1 MRCQKCENRCHKQER
16 CSKISRYGCLNSW
29 TCSDHDVITA
39 EPEKEQT
46 SAKTGDC
53 CSRCNEPLRVGQPAL
68 QCTAND
74 CTTMC
79 HKKES
84 CSGIGRYSK
93 ALWKCPSHC
102 LTIAGRP
109 LHTLDQRPA
118 PSLGSKCKSCKNT
131 IKCNIRPVQ
140 CHTCKDCYHKSCLIN
155 QGHSRDAVEVISR
168 LEEWNC
174 DKCTSAPQAP
184 PPSILDDPVETSQ
197 PFKGTQRETLKVL
210 HWNADGLSTKWPEL
224 NERLK
229 KEDIDI
235 ALIQETKYKTSTKLP
250 VFHGYAPIRHE
261 RNGDGGGLL
270 CLIKHDI
277 PMYRPHYCN
286 QTVRGVESTTFRV
299 RIDKRKWITFS
310 NVYIAPKR

>member
-39 EPEKEQT
+39 EPERQQT

-118 PSLGSKCKSCKNT
+118 RVWASNASRAKIPSNAISSP
-131 IKCNIRPVQ
+131 CNV
-140 CHTCKDCYHKSCLIN
+140 TCAMTYHKSCLIK
-155 QGHSRDAVEVISR
+155 QGHSRDAVEVMSR

-174 DKCTSAPQAP
+174 DT
-184 PPSILDDPVETSQ
+184 
-197 PFKGTQRETLKVL
+197 R
-210 HWNADGLSTKWPEL
+210 
-224 NERLK
+224 
-229 KEDIDI
+229 
-235 ALIQETKYKTSTKLP
+235 
-250 VFHGYAPIRHE
+250 
-261 RNGDGGGLL
+261 
-270 CLIKHDI
+270 
-277 PMYRPHYCN
+277 
-286 QTVRGVESTTFRV
+286 
-299 RIDKRKWITFS
+299 
-310 NVYIAPKR
+310 